1 MYLNEVK
8 VKNYRSLK
16 DVKLVLDK
24 EKGTPNLS
32 LIIGKNN
39 SGKTSFLKIMK
50 KMIAEDRKLSWD
62 DFNIQYRREIHNILV
77 SKEEG
82 NEEEIIDRYR
92 SQLKYYKDALEKIT
106 EKKVMESYLYLFG
119 IDKEVLL

>member
-39 SGKTSFLKIMK
+39 SGKT
-50 KMIAEDRKLSWD
+50 
-62 DFNIQYRREIHNILV
+62 
-77 SKEEG
+77 
-82 NEEEIIDRYR
+82 
-92 SQLKYYKDALEKIT
+92 
-106 EKKVMESYLYLFG
+106 
-119 IDKEVLL
+119 